1 MVEFKELEP
10 IPSEKEMRFGMEI
23 YLYILVVMAAF
34 FALLRLTAALDG
46 GAV

>member
-23 YLYILVVMAAF
+23 YLYILVAMTAL
-34 FALLRLTAALDG
+34 FAMLWLAAALDG
-46 GAV
+46 GAA